1 MKDSAATKRV
11 AIYARVSTCDQSPES
26 QLRDLRQFA
35 EARGFETVEYVDTGF
50 SGAKQSRPA
59 LDRLMDDARKC
70 RFDSVLVWRFDRF
83 ARSTKHLLLALEEFR
98 GLGIQ
103 FVSYQENIDTTSP
116 LGQAL
121 FTIVSAVAQLERD
134 LIRERVRAG
143 LRHARACGKQLGRPR
158 RIVDRDE
165 IVRLK
170 AEGASLREIARRL
183 KIGYGTV
190 RLRLRSAENLK
201 PKAHDRAT
209 RREA

>member
-1 MKDSAATKRV
+1 LITPAYRLFERV
-11 AIYARVSTCDQSPES
+11 AIYARVSTSDQSPES

-35 EARGFETVEYVDTGF
+35 EARGFDAVEYVDTGF

-143 LRHARACGKQLGRPR
+143 LRNARAKGKQFGRPR
-158 RIVDRDE
+158 AQVDAVSVATLR
-165 IVRLK
+165 R
-170 AEGASLREIARRL
+170 EGLSWSEVCASLSL
-183 KIGYGTV
+183 SKGTAQ
-190 RLRLRSAENLK
+190 RAFYSQSAN
-201 PKAHDRAT
+201 
-209 RREA
+209 